1 MPSDPR
7 RLNLR
12 QIEAFRAVMRTG
24 KITAAAEMLFVTQP
38 AVSRLV
44 ADLQRASGLRLFER
58 RGNSLEP
65 TAQAFALMAE
75 VERAFV
81 GLEEIGRVVSEIAQG
96 SIGTLRIVGMP
107 ALANG
112 ILARFLAQ
120 FLDGRE
126 GLRVKLDGVPSSVA
140 LERITAGH
148 AEVGYIEGALHRPRL
163 MSRVCHID
171 AVVAL
176 PAGHRL
182 AAKTHIEPNDLAR
195 ESLISIEEGTI
206 FAKRVDVALAGIETA
221 TLIKT
226 QLSHT
231 ACSMVLE
238 GAGVAITDPYSACEF
253 RSRGLEVR
261 PFFPA
266 IDAGFTELRS
276 AASAKLPVVE
286 AFADRFLAYLRSEV
300 AGGGPTGVR

>member
-1 MPSDPR
+1 MPVDPR

-12 QIEAFRAVMRTG
+12 QLEAFRAMMRTG
-24 KITAAAEMLFVTQP
+24 TITAAAEMLFITQP
-38 AVSRLV
+38 AVSRLI

-65 TAQAFALMAE
+65 TAQAFALMTE

-81 GLEEIGRVVSEIAQG
+81 GLEEIGRVVTEIAE
-96 SIGTLRIVGMP
+96 SSTGTLRIAGMP

-112 ILARFLAQ
+112 ILARFLAR
-120 FLDGRE
+120 FVADRR

-140 LERITAGH
+140 LERVTAGH
-148 AEVGYIEGALHRPRL
+148 AEIAYIDGARHRSRL
-163 MSRVCHID
+163 VSRVCHIN

-176 PAGHRL
+176 PAGHPLTRKSCITP
-182 AAKTHIEPNDLAR
+182 ADLAGQ
-195 ESLISIEEGTI
+195 SIIGIEEGTI
-206 FAKRVDVALAGIETA
+206 FAKRVDVALDGIDT
-221 TLIKT
+221 TLLIKT

-238 GAGVAITDPYSACEF
+238 GAGVVIIDPYSACEF
-253 RSRGLEVR
+253 RARGLEVR
-261 PFFPA
+261 PFSPE

-276 AASAKLPVVE
+276 AASARLPLVE
-286 AFADRFLAYLRSEV
+286 TFADEFLGFLRSEIASV
-300 AGGGPTGVR
+300 PDRQG